1 MTQRLL
7 ETKLHIPSWRASNVA
22 RPLLV
27 EMLQAGLDE
36 GRRLTLIS
44 APAGYGKTTLAA
56 EWVQALA
63 AHQRVVWLALDD
75 ADNQPARF
83 FGHWFAAL
91 DRAHTGLAQSTQ
103 TLADAP
109 HVPPFQAMLD
119 ELLNDL
125 AALAFPLAIVFDDY
139 HVITAPQ
146 LHEAVAY
153 FVDHLPAHVHLALTT
168 RTDPPL
174 PLARLRARGQMT
186 EIRAQHLRF
195 TPDEAQRFSHRHVY
209 ENVTENHRHNPGTQQ
224 TPHLVPR

>member
-56 EWVQALA
+56 EWVHALA

-91 DRAHTGLAQSTQ
+91 HRNITWSGGNVAMLLSWLDALAPQVFASRPQLSLDASRILYLANRFDRAEECIDQSEQSLNSQPATPETAEMLA
-103 TLADAP
+103 
-109 HVPPFQAMLD
+109 
-119 ELLNDL
+119 L
-125 AALAFPLAIVFDDY
+125 AALYRGAI
-139 HVITAPQ
+139 A
-146 LHEAVAY
+146 AV
-153 FVDHLPAHVHLALTT
+153 
-168 RTDPPL
+168 
-174 PLARLRARGQMT
+174 RGDG
-186 EIRAQHLRF
+186 E
-195 TPDEAQRFSHRHVY
+195 
-209 ENVTENHRHNPGTQQ
+209 
-224 TPHLVPR
+224 